1 MLLQFFVFLTNRI
14 FFQFQYEIHILIC
27 MATGLPFKTPAD
39 RKEPFP
45 GLLSQ
50 NWIMQK
56 YETHDVLVAQP
67 LARASLGVIFHH
79 GKPSI
84 FYVSLLTREE

>member
-1 MLLQFFVFLTNRI
+1 
-14 FFQFQYEIHILIC
+14 
-27 MATGLPFKTPAD
+27 
-39 RKEPFP
+39 
-45 GLLSQ
+45 
-50 NWIMQK
+50 MQK

-84 FYVSLLTREE
+84 FYVSLLTREEWKAAAPPDQLSTYFVFRTGNVTFLKARTI